1 MDFGILPFRT
11 THAIFRTFAHR
22 LIFAFRRLVICLLIS
37 AVIDSAQAQSSGA
50 TIQGVL
56 TVPTVSARDLSKV
69 TVTITETGQTA
80 AVDTSGRYVFNDV
93 PPGTYTLLAV
103 GEGFSRLRITE
114 VSVETGTVTD
124 VGRREMPILIRDGK
138 VLAEEESV
146 QSQRETDV
154 FKLDR
159 FVVQSAKPPAFTD
172 ANVDIPRGENDV
184 QPYRIIT
191 GEEMEFSGSL
201 TVEDFLKEKLSM
213 DGTER
218 SNNQIYTGGIG
229 TTSSIN
235 LRGLGPDRTL
245 VLINGRRVQG
255 TDQQVSNLYGIQPDL
270 NSIPQSAIDRIE
282 ILPSGASAIYGASA
296 IGGVINVVLK
306 QGYTGGRASVTYQN
320 TFDTDSPVR
329 VANVLYGMSLEGG
342 RTQVQVTATYRDQ
355 APIFYKDRPE
365 IALRGIANVLANRPA
380 TYYTQTS
387 PPSLG
392 TTTNIA
398 TPSPTL
404 TLDNGTPLN
413 ARFTYVPVGTSP
425 TTPTATLYAGLL
437 ANAGKYNLE
446 IDSGDGVYSLNNQ
459 IGTAPTAK
467 AFSASIVRQM
477 SSWLQLNA
485 DFRYGDNQG
494 EQVYNRISRAVVY
507 TVPGN
512 APTNPF
518 RETVSIHFPSLLG
531 TKLRTHTT
539 TKIANLGAVAQ
550 LPGDWR
556 GVLDMSWSENHH
568 RFFSF
573 VDDTPAGNAALASGT
588 VNPFVDT
595 TLYPVDLKPYVA
607 SYSYDGTA
615 ENKSITAR
623 VSGTV
628 FDLWAGR
635 PMLTIGAG
643 HQIQG
648 YGDTKIMQ
656 RMPFTTNNTVD
667 LVYLPQEATTTHAYT
682 EAQIPLVRPTNKIP
696 LIRSLDMQVAGRL
709 ELFEV
714 GTGTPNYL
722 NYFLRNPP
730 VLTYSA
736 PNINSSTPIFQTA
749 KYDSMNY
756 TAGFKYVPQDDFIL
770 RWSFATAF
778 IPPSAGQLQPAPLP
792 STNTTTIDDPLTG
805 QTYGVQTQGGGNR
818 NLTPQNTVNWNA
830 GLIYEPKKGKLK
842 GLRLEANYFH
852 TKEKDLIGS
861 LPVQQII
868 SNPSLQD
875 RVTRDPVTNLI
886 TLVDTSL
893 LNLGYYEMAGWDF
906 SAAFRNST
914 PIGRISVSAQATLYD
929 SLIKQVNSTSP
940 FLEYVGWP
948 HHGGVPDWRGSGTF
962 AWGRQGLTLGW
973 TSRYISSYGV
983 YGAPG
988 APVESA
994 TYTTM
999 QGSEHVPGQLYHDIF
1014 GSYFF
1019 GRGAQKPGQSKVVR
1033 SLLKGLSLKAGIRD
1047 IFNTAPPYDAF
1058 RGPYY
1063 YSNYGSAR
1071 MREYWITVGKD
1082 F

>member
-1 MDFGILPFRT
+1 MDLSISPLQVLHTMLRSFFPRVMYSCRGP
-11 THAIFRTFAHR
+11 A
-22 LIFAFRRLVICLLIS
+22 ICLLFG
-37 AVIDSAQAQSSGA
+37 AVLVSAQAQDPGA

-56 TVPTVSARDLSKV
+56 TVPTVSARDITKV

-80 AVDTSGRYVFNDV
+80 AVDEAGRYVFTHV
-93 PPGTYTLLAV
+93 APGTYTLLAA
-103 GEGFSRLRITE
+103 GEGFSRLRLTE
-114 VSVETGTVTD
+114 VSVDAGTVTD

-138 VLAEEESV
+138 VLSEEESI

-154 FKLDR
+154 LKLDR

-229 TTSSIN
+229 TTSSIS

-255 TDQQVSNLYGIQPDL
+255 TDQQVSNLYGMQPDL

-320 TFDTDSPVR
+320 TFNTDSPVR
-329 VANVLYGMSLEGG
+329 VANVLYGLSLEGG
-342 RTQVQVTATYRDQ
+342 RTQIQVTATYRNQ
-355 APIFYKDRPE
+355 APIFYQDMPE
-365 IALRGIANVLANRPA
+365 IALRGIANVLANRPV
-380 TYYTQTS
+380 TYYSPTS

-398 TPSPTL
+398 TSSPTL

-413 ARFTYVPVGTSP
+413 ARFTYIPVGTSP

-485 DFRYGDNQG
+485 DLRYGDNQG

-518 RETVSIHFPSLLG
+518 RETVSIHFPTRLG

-556 GVLDMSWSENHH
+556 AILDLSWSENHH
-568 RFFSF
+568 RFYSF
-573 VDDTPAGNAALASGT
+573 VDDTPAGNAALANGT

-595 TLYPVDLKPYVA
+595 TLYPVDLIPYVA

-615 ENKSITAR
+615 NNKSITAR

-635 PMLTIGAG
+635 PMLTFGAG

-667 LVYLPQEATTTHAYT
+667 LVYLPQEAKTSHAYT
-682 EAQIPLVRPTNKIP
+682 EAQIPLVRPINKIP
-696 LIRSLDMQVAGRL
+696 LIASLDMQLAARL
-709 ELFEV
+709 EMFEV
-714 GTGTPNYL
+714 GTGTPSYL

-730 VLTYSA
+730 LLSYAA
-736 PNINSSTPIFQTA
+736 PNINSSTPLFQTA

-756 TAGFKYVPQDDFIL
+756 TAGFKYVPHDDFIL
-770 RWSFATAF
+770 RWSIATAF
-778 IPPSAGQLQPAPLP
+778 IPPTAGQLQPAPLP
-792 STNTTTIDDPLTG
+792 STATTTIDDPTTG
-805 QTYGVQTQGGGNR
+805 KTYDVQTQGGGNR

-842 GLRLEANYFH
+842 GVRLEANYFH
-852 TKEKDLIGS
+852 IKEKDLIGS
-861 LPVQQII
+861 LTVQQII
-868 SNPSLQD
+868 NNPSLQN
-875 RVTRDPVTNLI
+875 RVTRDPATNLI

-893 LNLGYYEMAGWDF
+893 LNLSYYEMSGWDF
-906 SAAFRNST
+906 SAAFRKT
-914 PIGRISVSAQATLYD
+914 LPIGRISIAGQATLYD
-929 SLIKQVNSTSP
+929 SLIKQVNTTSS

-948 HHGGVPDWRGSGTF
+948 HHGGVPDWRGSGTV
-962 AWGRQGLTLGW
+962 AWGRKGLTLGW

-983 YGAPG
+983 YGSPG
-988 APVESA
+988 APVTSA

-999 QGSEHVPGQLYHDIF
+999 QGSDHVPGQLYHDIF

-1019 GRGAQKPGQSKVVR
+1019 GRGAQKSGESKVVR

-1047 IFNTAPPYDAF
+1047 LFNTAPPYDAF